1 MGYFSEA
8 DIDIRMP
15 ETDYGDG
22 VKEINFF
29 AAMAEIDSPI
39 KVAES
44 TPSEQKPIEQKPTE
58 IKKEEVPV
66 AEPKE
71 TPVEAAPKAPETA
84 PKAPANTPAKEM
96 SEDQKRKEHEE
107 AEAKRKAEWEAK
119 KKAKEDAELEAWK
132 KATTLDNDELIAAS
146 IKRVGDATERL
157 TRRNMKECVTERLQ
171 GLFREDVE
179 LAKQAMHPRKN
190 MANCFRY
197 INRKAL
203 EFIKQELKDNGIKP
217 NNEVYG
223 SDVPDELCYQWAKEY
238 FFDMDAP
245 EDKDENE
252 EEFVPK
258 PYVGNLYPNRPKR
271 QRKRLKRNPKKR
283 PKRNLNLLRKHLS
296 LNPSK
301 ARDSLICS
309 QCLEVTLRH
318 DCIQRF

>member
-15 ETDYGDG
+15 EPDEGDG
-22 VKEINFF
+22 AKEINFF
-29 AAMAEIDSPI
+29 AAMAGIESPI

-44 TPSEQKPIEQKPTE
+44 TPSEQKPIDQKPKE

-71 TPVEAAPKAPETA
+71 PPAEAVPKASEPSTKTPVAPT
-84 PKAPANTPAKEM
+84 AKET

-107 AEAKRKAEWEAK
+107 AEAKRKAEWEDK
-119 KKAKEDAELEAWK
+119 KKAKEDAENEAWK
-132 KATTLDNDELIAAS
+132 KATALDNDELVAAS
-146 IKRVGDATERL
+146 TKRVGDATERL

-223 SDVPDELCYQWAKEY
+223 SDVPDELCYQWAREY

-258 PYVGNLYPNRPKR
+258 PYVGKPVSKSTKKTEKKVEKKPEKTPE
-271 QRKRLKRNPKKR
+271 KKPEPVKETHKSNPFESEGQ
-283 PKRNLNLLRKHLS
+283 LDLFSMLGGDF
-296 LNPSK
+296 
-301 ARDSLICS
+301 AA
-309 QCLEVTLRH
+309 
-318 DCIQRF
+318 